1 MGLGIKGGR
10 RRAPMPSARL
20 ARRPGSE
27 ERGRLTR
34 RAADRRSKLPRAL
47 GTCKDKTPR
56 QSCLVEHL
64 FSLSLCANEGRQE
77 TTGEESN

>member
-1 MGLGIKGGR
+1 
-10 RRAPMPSARL
+10 MPSARL

-64 FSLSLCANEGRQE
+64 FSLSLSVRMKGRQE